1 MGKKIGIA
9 VGVIIL
15 VALIVCFVP
24 FIGYQEKTPLSYKVI
39 DTHFKPGHRETSYVW
54 DSPFG
59 EPHSVT
65 GGSPAEAYVV
75 IQNTDNEAGLFS
87 VQFTFYNWYS
97 SKTYSYE
104 ENAVIKLGENA
115 TIRCQ
120 SPLSSLGDND
130 WWNYEVVPGIKT
142 TYGRVSLL
150 DYLLHY

>member
-1 MGKKIGIA
+1 MSKKILIA
-9 VGVIIL
+9 IFVG

-24 FIGYQEKTPLSYKVI
+24 FIGYQEKTPLSYEVI
-39 DTHFKPGHRETSYVW
+39 DTHFKPMHRETSYVW

-75 IQNTDNEAGLFS
+75 IQNMDNEAGLFS
-87 VQFTFYNWYS
+87 VQFTFYNQYS

-120 SPLSSLGDND
+120 SPVGSLENGN
-130 WWNYEVVPGIKT
+130 WWDYEVVPGIKT
-142 TYGRVSLL
+142 TYIRVSLL
-150 DYLLHY
+150 DYLLHYS